1 MRYLSLCFLVLSLA
15 LAGCGKDNAPAGG
28 AGTGAGTGDAGTPG
42 AGTDEGDAKDATD
55 GNGGY

>member
-15 LAGCGKDNAPAGG
+15 LAGCGKDNPPAGG
-28 AGTGAGTGDAGTPG
+28 AGTGPGTGNDAGT
-42 AGTDEGDAKDATD
+42 AGTDEGGAENPTD